1 MELSM
6 EYGVWTLRQLRS
18 MELILLAHLR
28 NLEMILLAT
37 RQDRTFKETET
48 EEQGACN
55 ETGEFDKRRCVISLF
70 IINIVILYGL

>member
-1 MELSM
+1 
-6 EYGVWTLRQLRS
+6 
-18 MELILLAHLR
+18 
-28 NLEMILLAT
+28 MILLAT
-37 RQDRTFKETET
+37 RQDRTFKET